1 MQKEKWFSMVR
12 VFALGIALTSL
23 LLAAGCTSD
32 VEEEDREQY
41 LLEVERDSL
50 RRVVAER
57 DRSLME
63 LEAAREDLDREVE
76 TLTDRTASLSAT
88 AARHIQHIRIVNE
101 EKTEATEAL
110 ELEAEQRAALEA
122 EISRLVAQIES
133 LNEEVSYLKGE
144 RMNLESQTA
153 AEAHRRRADS
163 LAIVN
168 LETTL
173 ETMTAEVWRP
183 HYINITE
190 LTAGFGLADT
200 EPDYT
205 RSVIGV
211 THVFGYAFTE
221 RFSGGAGTGIYFYNG
236 GSMVPLYLD
245 FRYRFLGMNYKPF
258 IAADGG
264 LLFNLSDLGLSGP
277 FINPTIGIE
286 MKLNQRSTLHLST
299 GPLMQQAQGAYRASF
314 MVVKGGL
321 SF

>member
-1 MQKEKWFSMVR
+1 MVR

-153 AEAHRRRADS
+153 AEAHRRRGDS

-168 LETTL
+168 LENTL
-173 ETMTAEVWRP
+173 ETMKAEVWHP
-183 HYINITE
+183 HYVNITE
-190 LTAGFGLADT
+190 LTAGLGLGET
-200 EPDYT
+200 EPDFT
-205 RSVIGV
+205 GSVVGV
-211 THVFGYAFTE
+211 SHVFGYAFTE
-221 RFSGGAGTGIYFYNG
+221 RFSTGLGAGVYFYNG
-236 GSMVPLYLD
+236 GTLVPLFLD
-245 FRYRFLGMNYKPF
+245 FRYRFRGMNYRPF

-264 LLFNLSDLGLSGP
+264 WLFNFSDFDSSGA
-277 FINPTIGIE
+277 FINPSLGIE
-286 MKLNQRSTLHLST
+286 RKLNRRSALHLSV
-299 GPLMQQAQGAYRASF
+299 GPLIQHGPHVYRSSF